1 MYEMKAKERSTE
13 LTAVVVYSAVVCKRR
28 QIERNFGRDY
38 RPRVRNC
45 VNWFYWRGPQL

>member
-38 RPRVRNC
+38 
-45 VNWFYWRGPQL
+45 